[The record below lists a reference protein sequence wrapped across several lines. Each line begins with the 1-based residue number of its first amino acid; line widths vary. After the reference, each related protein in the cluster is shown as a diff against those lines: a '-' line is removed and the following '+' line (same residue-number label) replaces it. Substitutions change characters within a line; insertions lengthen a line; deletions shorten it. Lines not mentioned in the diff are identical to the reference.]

1 MKEYEGVGL
10 TEEAHIGQAKRLA
23 RRFAKDLDFNEQ
35 QIAEIDILI
44 KEIGTNAIKFARGT
58 GQLYFTHSDPVW
70 EPAGL
75 EIVYTDKGPGMDDPS
90 LALEDGYTTTGTMGA
105 GLGAIKRLADEF
117 YIYSTPQSRTRP
129 LQLYGRT
136 THGTAMV
143 IKKHLSPPDEPA
155 RAGREAWGV
164 FTRALAGESA
174 NGDAYVINRDGS
186 RRLVAVIDGLGH
198 GHGAHE
204 ASARAA
210 AVIEENAARPVESI
224 LHATHEALRSTRG
237 AVAGLAAIDLV
248 TGMIEYAGVGN
259 TDFRVLGATSLRFV
273 SLNGTLGS
281 RLERVRV
288 FKERL
293 PKVALIAMST
303 DGISE
308 RWDPA
313 SYPGLAALHPQLAC
327 AVVARDH
334 SRSND
339 DATILFGRLSF

>member
-1 MKEYEGVGL
+1 MKVYECVGL
-10 TEEAHIGQAKRLA
+10 TEEADIGQAKRLA
-23 RRFAKDLDFNEQ
+23 RRFAKDLDFSEQ

-58 GQLYFTHSDPVW
+58 GQIHFTRSDSNW

-75 EIVYTDKGPGMDDPS
+75 EIVYTDKGPGIDDPS
-90 LALEDGYTTTGTMGA
+90 LALEDGYTTSGTMGA

-117 YIYSTPQSRTRP
+117 YIYSTPQRRTRP
-129 LQLYGRT
+129 LNLYGRT

-143 IKKHLSPPDEPA
+143 IKKHLSPPDDRPLP
-155 RAGREAWGV
+155 GREAWGV
-164 FTRALAGESA
+164 FTRPLAGETE
-174 NGDAYVINRDGS
+174 NGDAYVITREGD
-186 RRLVAVIDGLGH
+186 RRLIAVIDGLGH

-204 ASARAA
+204 ASSRAV
-210 AVIEENAARPVESI
+210 AVIQENAAMPVESI
-224 LHATHEALRSTRG
+224 LRAAHEALRPTRG

-248 TGMIEYAGVGN
+248 TGVIEYAGVGN
-259 TDFRVLGATSLRFV
+259 TDFRVLGAASIRFV

-281 RLERVRV
+281 RLDRVRV

-293 PKVALIAMST
+293 PRVALIVMST

-308 RWDPA
+308 RWDPG
-313 SYPGLAALHPQLAC
+313 SYPGLMALNPQLAC

-339 DATILFGRLSF
+339 DATILFGRLSY